1 MKNDKAV
8 SIEPVV
14 DPTVAPIGKVFKNR
28 IKILKV
34 FLYIF
39 LILLSVISIIPFVM
53 MMVNATRSNT
63 EIIRGFTL
71 VPGTSFFDNY
81 DVLIR
86 YMNVWRGFANSLFV
100 ATSVTV
106 LNAYFSALTAFAMA
120 FYEFKGKTFI
130 FGAFL
135 VVMMVPGQLGLLG
148 QYELNSTLGILDT
161 YWPLIIPAIAAPFTV
176 FFFRQ
181 YLVSSMQISI
191 LEAARI
197 DGASEIYMFHR
208 IVLPIL
214 KPAIATQAIFTFI
227 GTWNNYMTPLIM
239 LRTPSKFTLPVM
251 MGALSGSPVAMNLGA
266 MYLGIAI
273 SVVPIMVAFIF
284 LSKHIINSISA
295 GAVK

>member
-1 MKNDKAV
+1 MKNNQTV
-8 SIEPVV
+8 SISPV
-14 DPTVAPIGKVFKNR
+14 TASSRKSYSSR

-34 FLYIF
+34 VLYTF
-39 LILLSVISIIPFVM
+39 LITLSIVSIIPFVM
-53 MMVNATRSNT
+53 MIVNATRSNG
-63 EIIRGFTL
+63 EILRGFTL
-71 VPGTSFFDNY
+71 IPGKSLLVNY
-81 DVLIR
+81 DVLIS
-86 YMNVWRGFANSLFV
+86 YMDVWRGFANSLFV
-100 ATSVTV
+100 AMSVTL

-120 FYEFKGKTFI
+120 FYEFKGKSII
-130 FGAFL
+130 FGGFL
-135 VVMMVPGQLGLLG
+135 IVMMVPGQLGLLG

-181 YLVSSMQISI
+181 YLVSSMQVSI

-197 DGASEIYMFHR
+197 DGASELHMFHK

-251 MGALSGSPVAMNLGA
+251 MGALNGSPVAMNLGA

-273 SVVPIMVAFIF
+273 SVVPIMVAFAVF
-284 LSKHIINSISA
+284 SKNIINSISA

>member
-1 MKNDKAV
+1 MRNTE
-8 SIEPVV
+8 SISSQ
-14 DPTVAPIGKVFKNR
+14 TVAVKIGKRYNNR
-28 IKILKV
+28 IKVLKV
-34 FLYIF
+34 ILYIF
-39 LILLSVISIIPFVM
+39 LILLSVVSVIPFVM
-53 MMVNATRSNT
+53 MIVNATRSNG
-63 EIIRGFTL
+63 EILRGFTL
-71 VPGTSFFDNY
+71 IPGQSLIENY
-81 DVLIR
+81 NVLIS
-86 YMNVWRGFANSLFV
+86 YMDVWRGFANSLFV

-120 FYEFKGKTFI
+120 FYEFKGKNLI

-135 VVMMVPGQLGLLG
+135 VIMMVPGQLGLLG

-161 YWPLIIPAIAAPFTV
+161 YWPLIIPSIAAPFTV

-181 YLVSSMQISI
+181 YLVSSMQVSI

-197 DGASEIYMFHR
+197 DGATELYMFHK

-251 MGALSGSPVAMNLGA
+251 MGALNGSPVAMNLGA

-273 SVVPIMVAFIF
+273 SVVPIMLAFMF
-284 LSKHIINSISA
+284 FSKNIINSISA

>member
-1 MKNDKAV
+1 MKNTKAV
-8 SIEPVV
+8 SIAPIV
-14 DPTVAPIGKVFKNR
+14 TPIGKGFKTR
-28 IKILKV
+28 IKILKAT
-34 FLYIF
+34 LYTF
-39 LILLSVISIIPFVM
+39 LIILSVISVIPFVM
-53 MMVNATRSNT
+53 MIVNATRSNS

-71 VPGTSFFDNY
+71 IPGTSFLDNY

-86 YMNVWRGFANSLFV
+86 YVNVWRGFANSLFI
-100 ATSVTV
+100 ATTVTL

-120 FYEFKGKTFI
+120 FYEFKGKSLI

-273 SVVPIMVAFIF
+273 SVVPIMLAFVF

>member
-1 MKNDKAV
+1 MRTTETISKPAL
-8 SIEPVV
+8 
-14 DPTVAPIGKVFKNR
+14 VAPVQKKYSSTL
-28 IKILKV
+28 KILRV
-34 FLYIF
+34 VLYIF
-39 LILLSVISIIPFVM
+39 LILLSVISVIPFVM
-53 MMVNATRSNT
+53 MIVNATRSNG
-63 EIIRGFTL
+63 EILRGFTL
-71 VPGTSFFDNY
+71 IPGSALLENY
-81 DVLIR
+81 NVLIS
-86 YMNVWRGFANSLFV
+86 YMDVWRGFANSLFV
-100 ATSVTV
+100 ATSVTL

-120 FYEFKGKTFI
+120 FYEFKGKNLI

-135 VVMMVPGQLGLLG
+135 VIMMVPGQLGLLG

-181 YLVSSMQISI
+181 YLVSSMQVSI

-197 DGASEIYMFHR
+197 DGATELYMFHK

-251 MGALSGSPVAMNLGA
+251 MGALNGSPVAMNLGA

-273 SVVPIMVAFIF
+273 SVVPIMLAFTIF
-284 LSKHIINSISA
+284 SKNIINSISA

>member
-1 MKNDKAV
+1 MRNTE
-8 SIEPVV
+8 SISSQ
-14 DPTVAPIGKVFKNR
+14 TVAVKIGKRYNNR
-28 IKILKV
+28 IKVLKV
-34 FLYIF
+34 ILYIF
-39 LILLSVISIIPFVM
+39 LILLSVVSVIPFVM
-53 MMVNATRSNT
+53 MIVNATRSNG
-63 EIIRGFTL
+63 EILRGFTL
-71 VPGTSFFDNY
+71 IPGQSFLENY
-81 DVLIR
+81 NVLIS
-86 YMNVWRGFANSLFV
+86 YMDVWRGFANSLFV
-100 ATSVTV
+100 ATCVTV

-120 FYEFKGKTFI
+120 FYEFKGKNLI

-135 VVMMVPGQLGLLG
+135 VIMMVPGQLGLLG

-161 YWPLIIPAIAAPFTV
+161 YWPLIIPSIAAPFTV

-181 YLVSSMQISI
+181 YLVSSMQVSI

-197 DGASEIYMFHR
+197 DGATELYMFHK

-251 MGALSGSPVAMNLGA
+251 MGALNGSPVAMNLGA

-273 SVVPIMVAFIF
+273 SVVPIMLAFMF
-284 LSKHIINSISA
+284 FSKNIINSISA

>member
-1 MKNDKAV
+1 MRNDQAI
-8 SIEPVV
+8 SIESVISAS
-14 DPTVAPIGKVFKNR
+14 DKSYRRR

-34 FLYIF
+34 ILYIF
-39 LILLSVISIIPFVM
+39 LVILSILSIIPFVM
-53 MMVNATRSNT
+53 MIINATRSNG
-63 EIIRGFTL
+63 EILRGFTL
-71 VPGTSFFDNY
+71 IPGTSLLTNY
-81 DVLIR
+81 DVLIS
-86 YMNVWRGFANSLFV
+86 YMDVWRGFANSLFV
-100 ATSVTV
+100 AVSVTL
-106 LNAYFSALTAFAMA
+106 LNSYFSALTAFAMT
-120 FYEFKGKTFI
+120 FYEFKGKKLI

-161 YWPLIIPAIAAPFTV
+161 YWPLIIPSIAAPFTV

-181 YLVSSMQISI
+181 YLLSSMQVSI

-197 DGASEIYMFHR
+197 DGASELYMFHK
-208 IVLPIL
+208 IVIPIL
-214 KPAIATQAIFTFI
+214 KPAMATQAIFTFI

-251 MGALSGSPVAMNLGA
+251 MGALNGSPVASNLGA

-273 SVVPIMVAFIF
+273 SVVPIMIAFTIF
-284 LSKHIINSISA
+284 SKHIINSISA

>member
-1 MKNDKAV
+1 MRNTE
-8 SIEPVV
+8 SISSQ
-14 DPTVAPIGKVFKNR
+14 TVAVKIGKRYNNR
-28 IKILKV
+28 IKVLKV
-34 FLYIF
+34 ILYIF
-39 LILLSVISIIPFVM
+39 LILLSVVSVIPFVM
-53 MMVNATRSNT
+53 MIVNATRSNG
-63 EIIRGFTL
+63 EILRGFTL
-71 VPGTSFFDNY
+71 IPGQSFLENY
-81 DVLIR
+81 NVLIS
-86 YMNVWRGFANSLFV
+86 YMDVWRGFANSLFV

-120 FYEFKGKTFI
+120 FYEFKGKNLI

-135 VVMMVPGQLGLLG
+135 VIMMVPGQLGLLG

-161 YWPLIIPAIAAPFTV
+161 YWPLIIPSIAAPFTV

-181 YLVSSMQISI
+181 YLVSSMQVSI

-197 DGASEIYMFHR
+197 DGATELYMFHK

-251 MGALSGSPVAMNLGA
+251 MGALNGSPVAMNLGA

-273 SVVPIMVAFIF
+273 SVVPIMLAFMF
-284 LSKHIINSISA
+284 FSKNIINSISA